1 MRDVAVEFPTKM
13 TFVTGP
19 CCSGKTALV
28 EALEAL
34 RGAGLG
40 GGAAVGVE
48 IWDGGCRAAYE
59 ISNKKTLITSCA
71 AGEAEEIVQRFLDGV
86 VVVGEVDWK
95 AVRSLRP
102 ASKEA
107 RLLPDASN
115 LIPYLY
121 SLTGGVVPDSLVE
134 ALRYVMP
141 SISDL
146 KFAADGGVLVL
157 KLTTEDGVTMTQA
170 TAPSGVLKTLIIE
183 AALAARPT
191 LVAVDNFECG
201 LDAEAQQF
209 LADEL
214 RTRGVYALA
223 ATNSETLLDYAK
235 RPQEVVLMRL
245 VNGEAKARRLGGEVE
260 EALRR
265 HKLTLSELLHSGLLE
280 PL

>member
-1 MRDVAVEFPTKM
+1 
-13 TFVTGP
+13 
-19 CCSGKTALV
+19 
-28 EALEAL
+28 
-34 RGAGLG
+34 
-40 GGAAVGVE
+40 
-48 IWDGGCRAAYE
+48 
-59 ISNKKTLITSCA
+59 
-71 AGEAEEIVQRFLDGV
+71 
-86 VVVGEVDWK
+86 
-95 AVRSLRP
+95 
-102 ASKEA
+102 
-107 RLLPDASN
+107 
-115 LIPYLY
+115 
-121 SLTGGVVPDSLVE
+121 VVPDSLVE

-214 RTRGVYALA
+214 RTRGAYAIA
-223 ATNSETLLDYAK
+223 VTSSETLLDYAK